1 MMELAIWVCY
11 LRAIRC
17 CWLFLFMSFFLLF
30 MVFQSIS
37 HILASVKK
45 LWTLSKW
52 NGMKSTNEKR
62 NDDIKKWIKKNL
74 KTLQETKPCIH
85 CIMFL
90 LLTCCF
96 EHYCQKIICFR
107 IYYIINFIPFFVFDV
122 LFEQLLQLTSN

>member
-62 NDDIKKWIKKNL
+62 NDDIEKWIKKKSKNFAGNQAVHSL
-74 KTLQETKPCIH
+74 YHVFVAYML
-85 CIMFL
+85 FRAL
-90 LLTCCF
+90 LSKNYVF
-96 EHYCQKIICFR
+96 E
-107 IYYIINFIPFFVFDV
+107 YIILLISS
-122 LFEQLLQLTSN
+122 LFSFLMFCLNNCYS